1 MEGGELGVM
10 CNGKEYSEVRN
21 FQQPDFMIRFYF
33 TTRCYSSYM
42 ETVIADLCQPPYPDV
57 IIMNSCLWD
66 ITRSA
71 AKYNSGP
78 DLQRILRQ
86 S

>member
-1 MEGGELGVM
+1 MSFLGDELVEGGELGVM

-21 FQQPDFMIRFYF
+21 FQQPDRMIRFYF
-33 TTRCYSSYM
+33 VTRCYSSYM

-66 ITRSA
+66 ITRFVWA
-71 AKYNSGP
+71 
-78 DLQRILRQ
+78 
-86 S
+86 

>member
-1 MEGGELGVM
+1 VEGGELGVM

-21 FQQPDFMIRFYF
+21 YHRPDFMMRFYF
-33 TTRCYSSYM
+33 ITRCYSSYM

-66 ITRSA
+66 ITRLV
-71 AKYNSGP
+71 G
-78 DLQRILRQ
+78 DFVIQRRMP
-86 S
+86 